1 MILRNLGKSGL
12 RVSLVGLGCNNFG
25 QRMDLESSQAVI
37 HKALDCGI
45 TLFDTADVYGGR
57 GGSETVLGR
66 GAGRAPQGHRACLEI
81 RHADGRCREEGRVA
95 PLHRGGRGGEPEAAE
110 NRLDR
115 PLSAAPPRPAYP
127 DRRDAART
135 RRPREGG
142 QGALYRQFEFH
153 RRPDGRG
160 GADRTAAQS
169 CCLRLLPGRILA
181 AQARP

>member
-81 RHADGRCREEGRVA
+81 RHADGRWQRRRA
-95 PLHRGGRGGEPEAAE
+95 RRAATSW
-110 NRLDR
+110 R
-115 PLSAAPPRPAYP
+115 PW
-127 DRRDAART
+127 RRA
-135 RRPREGG
+135 
-142 QGALYRQFEFH
+142 
-153 RRPDGRG
+153 
-160 GADRTAAQS
+160 
-169 CCLRLLPGRILA
+169 
-181 AQARP
+181 